1 MQKIPLI
8 GVQTPCGLAS
18 FRRVVGL
25 TIVASLVVV
34 LNRNTFLFMTL
45 KISINMP
52 DQKKCCTYCKRQY
65 GACKVTLLYEPEI
78 FTECNERR
86 KGKTH

>member
-1 MQKIPLI
+1 
-8 GVQTPCGLAS
+8 
-18 FRRVVGL
+18 
-25 TIVASLVVV
+25 
-34 LNRNTFLFMTL
+34 MTL